1 MKKILVPLL
10 IIICFSSCST
20 YYKATTVPQP
30 AETGSM
36 NDLKNKNK
44 FFILRNGS
52 ESFAMSNISISTDQK
67 TLECNLAV
75 LPYEHRVY
83 VNNSNKNKMIYSK
96 SGNDNEDGSMVLN
109 EVHIYVAADKNITAG
124 PYTLALD
131 KVNKVEV
138 IEPDLKKTRRS
149 KTTGLIVGLS
159 AGGAALVGIIYIA
172 YISTLNSLF

>member
-1 MKKILVPLL
+1 
-10 IIICFSSCST
+10 
-20 YYKATTVPQP
+20 VPQP

-52 ESFAMSNISISTDQK
+52 ESFAMTNISISTDQK

-83 VNNSNKNKMIYSK
+83 VNNSNRNKMKYAK
-96 SGNDNEDGSMVLN
+96 SGNALEDGSMVLN
-109 EVHIYVAADKNITAG
+109 EVHIYVSPDKNIATG

-131 KVNKVEV
+131 KINKTEI
-138 IEPDLKKTRRS
+138 IEPDVQKTRRS
-149 KTTGLIVGLS
+149 KTTGIIVGVSSAVVVVGGLLLAIAAASLS
-159 AGGAALVGIIYIA
+159 SWHY
-172 YISTLNSLF
+172 